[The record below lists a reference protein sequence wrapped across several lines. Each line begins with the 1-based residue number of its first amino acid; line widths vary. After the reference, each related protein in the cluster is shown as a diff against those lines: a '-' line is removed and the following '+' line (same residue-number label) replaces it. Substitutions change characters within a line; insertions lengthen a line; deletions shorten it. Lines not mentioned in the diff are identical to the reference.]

1 MEFTFKKV
9 VKSELVGC
17 RLWKDI
23 YFRPNRID
31 LIESHLK
38 IEHKINFDNES
49 DSEVS
54 EPVKQEPQQNGLNGS
69 HISVT
74 SPPSITSSPKRIRKP
89 SLKRRLSSLSRY

>member
-1 MEFTFKKV
+1 MGFTFKKV

-17 RLWKDI
+17 RLCKDI

-54 EPVKQEPQQNGLNGS
+54 EPVKQEPKQNGLNGS

-74 SPPSITSSPKRIRKP
+74 SPPSTTSSPKRIRKP